1 MTVQD
6 YTVEE
11 LTAQPIG
18 YWSGATM
25 RQVVGRIRAELAV
38 EHLTQPHWWSLNH
51 IAGAPGSWGR
61 ARLTDR
67 LAPFD
72 DQDTDFETVYG
83 DLIARGW
90 LTEESGTF
98 VLTEA
103 GEAGRLRTKERLA
116 KVHERVLDGISPQQ
130 YAATLNV
137 LRRMI
142 DNLGGDS
149 DLPRTYARPDVRH

>member
-1 MTVQD
+1 MTVQE
-6 YTVEE
+6 YTTEQ
-11 LTAQPIG
+11 LATQPIG

-25 RQVVGRIRAELAV
+25 RHVVGGIRAELAV
-38 EHLTQPHWWSLNH
+38 EHLTQPHWWTLNQV
-51 IAGAPGSWGR
+51 AGAPGAWGR
-61 ARLTDR
+61 ARLTDQ

-72 DQDTDFETVYG
+72 DQDTDFEAVYG

-90 LTEESGTF
+90 LTERSGTF

-103 GEAGRLRTKERLA
+103 GEAGRLRAKARLTA
-116 KVHERVLDGISPQQ
+116 VNERVHQGITPRE
-130 YAATLNV
+130 YAAALNV

-149 DLPRTYARPDVRH
+149 DLPRTTPRADR